1 MASRICADLYYD
13 REDIEGC
20 IEALKEAKERASAAD
35 KEPIAEAIDILTDV
49 ADEIDVDFEDE
60 L

>member
-20 IEALKEAKERASAAD
+20 IEALKDAKTRVQKAD
-35 KEPIAEAIDILTDV
+35 KETIAEAIDILTDV
-49 ADEIDVDFEDE
+49 ADEIDADFEDE